1 MFILSN
7 YFSHQKIHADSQTK
21 QSSWKMPQVSYLSPD
36 LFQSEKIIVASFLKT
51 CWAWKCE
58 CFEMFLLWKRYVCR
72 LKLLFFK
79 NWVKKIFLFFSGYSN
94 QDSLKAHIHN
104 HHVNNRAFP
113 CQVCSKSFSTTSNL
127 KNHVRIVHL
136 MERPYECS
144 ECGKTYVIYIYNLF
158 LRLQL

>member
-1 MFILSN
+1 MLVEITF
-7 YFSHQKIHADSQTK
+7 FSKIEQK
-21 QSSWKMPQVSYLSPD
+21 
-36 LFQSEKIIVASFLKT
+36 
-51 CWAWKCE
+51 
-58 CFEMFLLWKRYVCR
+58 
-72 LKLLFFK
+72 K
-79 NWVKKIFLFFSGYSN
+79 NFFSGYSN

-144 ECGKTYVIYIYNLF
+144 ECGKTYVIYTISFYNLHF
-158 LRLQL
+158 